1 MLKTPFLSLS
11 LLAAVAAATL
21 TGLPSSAHAESAGA
35 AAPKRVQVTNLT
47 TSYEPTTLGTEVTVG
62 YTLKNVTAFP
72 RSAQFVRFYLLP
84 QDGGKRALFGR
95 AAVRR
100 LPAGDSLSAKA
111 TRRVGQRFVEG
122 DYRVRVCYS
131 RRPQAVCTST
141 AVTPRAAVTIAPARL
156 TADDGTVAV
165 PVPEMFL
172 PVRQS
177 VRAISRLRAEAPEES
192 ARVVLTNT
200 GQART
205 GALKLAIEAGDTGLP
220 PLLEGRAAEPS
231 TNFEVAA
238 TTCKV
243 SLAPGRSCT
252 VDVTRTE
259 GSNPFAS
266 DRLVVTGARGAVAG
280 VDLVPP
286 VRFTPSTHDFGDVQ
300 VSESATRTYVLHNDS
315 DEDVSVYNGLL
326 SDTDSFYFSFEDD
339 ASFTCDDYD
348 PVTLEPL
355 PVPAGGS
362 CTVTVVFEPQSEGD
376 RTAFVALLT
385 TGGPALAS
393 MTGTGTPGEAPTEVR
408 PGARSF
414 GVTR

>member
-1 MLKTPFLSLS
+1 MLKTPLVSLS

-21 TGLPSSAHAESAGA
+21 TGLPSTAAAETAPA

-47 TSYEPTTLGTEVTVG
+47 TSYAPTALGTEVTVG
-62 YTLKNVTAFP
+62 YTLKNRTAFP

-84 QDGGKRALFGR
+84 QDGSKRALFGR

-100 LPAGDSLSAKA
+100 LPAGDSLTAKA

-141 AVTPRAAVTIAPARL
+141 AVTPRAAVTITPARL
-156 TADDGTVAV
+156 TPADDVV
-165 PVPEMFL
+165 PVPLPDEFL
-172 PVRQS
+172 PEGRSFRDV
-177 VRAISRLRAEAPEES
+177 AGLRAEAPAES

-205 GALKLAIEAGDTGLP
+205 GALRLAIEAGESNLP
-220 PLLEGRAAEPS
+220 PLLARRAADPS

-238 TTCKV
+238 TTCTG

-252 VDVTRTE
+252 VDVVRTE

-266 DRLVVTGARGAVAG
+266 DRLVATGARGAVAG
-280 VDLVPP
+280 VDLVAP
-286 VRFTPSTHDFGDVQ
+286 VRFAPSSQDFGDVE
-300 VSESATRTYVLHNDS
+300 VSDEALRTFVLHNDS
-315 DEDVSVYNGLL
+315 DEDVAVVDGLL
-326 SDTDSFYFSFEDD
+326 SDTDSFYFAFDD
-339 ASFTCDDYD
+339 DFTCDDYN
-348 PVTLEPL
+348 LETGAPR
-355 PVPAGGS
+355 PIPAGGS
-362 CTVTVVFEPQSEGD
+362 CTVSVVFEPGTVGD
-376 RTAFVALLT
+376 HLAFMALLT
-385 TGGPALAS
+385 SGGPALAS
-393 MTGTGTPGEAPTEVR
+393 MTGNGTPGDAPVEVR

-414 GVTR
+414 HLAR